1 MLGSIPREM
10 ADLSVDF
17 QFTVQK
23 NEIKYFVLEQINK
36 SKQKRRTNLLTCLK
50 HLWKPLLNENM
61 GRTKTLF

>member
-1 MLGSIPREM
+1 MSLFQKQEVGMLGSIPREM

-50 HLWKPLLNENM
+50 ASLE
-61 GRTKTLF
+61 TIA

>member
-10 ADLSVDF
+10 ADLSAGL

-36 SKQKRRTNLLTCLK
+36 SKQKRTNLLICLK
-50 HLWKPLLNENM
+50 ASLE
-61 GRTKTLF
+61 TIA

>member
-50 HLWKPLLNENM
+50 ASLE
-61 GRTKTLF
+61 TIA